1 MTVSGLSDEFAAIT
15 RRAFTPQLLT
25 TIYNT
30 SPLAS
35 SMLRPKPPEKPPEK
49 IMDPLHLT
57 PENKADIRAFVN
69 SHFPD
74 HALKYRDDAREAK
87 LKRLKEE
94 KERIM
99 REQMAQQAQYGYPGG
114 LQPTAGIGSQSAS
127 TVTVTTAAAVPQ
139 APYLAPTAISQ
150 AAWDQMNMK
159 PGQITSVTCAQPS
172 IYIPFGAMF
181 DTYEGSQGLTL
192 KR

>member
-1 MTVSGLSDEFAAIT
+1 
-15 RRAFTPQLLT
+15 
-25 TIYNT
+25 
-30 SPLAS
+30 
-35 SMLRPKPPEKPPEK
+35 MLRPKPQEKPPEK

-99 REQMAQQAQYGYPGG
+99 REQMAQQNQYGYPGYPGG
-114 LQPTAGIGSQSAS
+114 LQPMAASVGGQSAS
-127 TVTVTTAAAVPQ
+127 TVTGMTAGAVPQ

-172 IYIPFGAMF
+172 IYVPFGAMF